1 MSPAIELVVGI
12 VRAWVFPDRPIVR
25 PVIPVSRDN
34 PDVVTALS
42 NEVKDDALLA
52 GWITTLP
59 LVLTVVEDVPLFGT
73 WKESTFQ
80 VMSALEVDMSTEL
93 IVMACAP

>member
-25 PVIPVSRDN
+25 PVIPVSSDN

>member
-12 VRAWVFPDRPIVR
+12 VRAWEFPDRPIVK
-25 PVIPVSRDN
+25 PVIPVSRDT
-34 PDVVTALS
+34 PEVVTDRS
-42 NEVKDDALLA
+42 KDVIDDALLA

-59 LVLTVVEDVPLFGT
+59 FVLTVVEEVPLFGT

-80 VMSALEVDMSTEL
+80 VMSALDVDMSTEL